1 MGRGAAAVVSE
12 LAAAGRVDGVLAAG
26 GSGGSSIA
34 AQVMAALPVGL
45 PKLLVSTMASG
56 DVSPY
61 VGAKDV
67 CVMYSVVD
75 VAGVNRIS
83 RLVLG
88 NAAAA
93 MAGMALARAGEQAG
107 EQASG
112 DDERPLVAASMF
124 GVTTPAVETARSR
137 LTGLGYEVLVF
148 HATGAGGRALEA
160 LAEARLLAGVL
171 DLTTTELA
179 DDLVGGV
186 LSAGPD
192 RLTAAGAAGLPQV
205 IAPGAL
211 DMVNFGPRDT
221 VPERFADRLLYVHN
235 PTVTLMRTTAE
246 EMAELGAR
254 VGRQGSGGHRADGG
268 VLAGPRGQRAGRRR
282 AGVLRRGGRRRLPRR
297 ARRRA
302 PRGRPGHAPDRR
314 AHQRPGVRHG
324 DGRPAAPDDPGQ
336 ELTCGET
343 RLLAR
348 LRAKADR
355 GQAIIGA
362 GAGTGLSAKCA
373 EAGGADLIIIYN
385 SGRYRMAGRGSLAG
399 LMPYGDANAIVTE
412 MAAEVLPVVR
422 QTPVLAGV
430 CGTDPVPDHA
440 AVPGRAFRPGI
451 RRRAELPDG
460 RADRRGVPAEPRGN
474 GHGVR
479 PGDRDDPAGR
489 GARAW

>member
-1 MGRGAAAVVSE
+1 MATVALVGTLDTKGRDYAFLAERLRAGGAGVIVVDAGTGTPAGISPDIAAEQVAAAAGTTIDALRSAGDRGAAMATMGRGAAAVVGE
-12 LAAAGRVDGVLAAG
+12 LVAAGRVSGVLAAG

-75 VAGVNRIS
+75 VAGLNRIS

-93 MAGMALARAGEQAG
+93 MAGMVLAREQAG
-107 EQASG
+107 EQASADG
-112 DDERPLVAASMF
+112 ERPLVAASMF
-124 GVTTPAVETARSR
+124 GVTTPAVETARAR
-137 LTGLGYEVLVF
+137 LAGLGYEVLVF

-186 LSAGPD
+186 LSAGPA

-221 VPERFADRLLYVHN
+221 VPERFTGRLLYVHN
-235 PTVTLMRTTAE
+235 PAVTLMRTTAE

-254 VGRQGSGGHRADGG
+254 IGRKAAAATGPTEVFWPDRGVSALDADGQ
-268 VLAGPRGQRAGRRR
+268 VFFDAAADAACRDALAGKLRAAGRILHRVDAHINDPAFGR
-282 AGVLRRGGRRRLPRR
+282 AM
-297 ARRRA
+297 
-302 PRGRPGHAPDRR
+302 
-314 AHQRPGVRHG
+314 
-324 DGRPAAPDDPGQ
+324 
-336 ELTCGET
+336 
-343 RLLAR
+343 
-348 LRAKADR
+348 ADR
-355 GQAIIGA
+355 LHQMIQ
-362 GAGTGLSAKCA
+362 
-373 EAGGADLIIIYN
+373 
-385 SGRYRMAGRGSLAG
+385 GRS
-399 LMPYGDANAIVTE
+399 
-412 MAAEVLPVVR
+412 
-422 QTPVLAGV
+422 
-430 CGTDPVPDHA
+430 
-440 AVPGRAFRPGI
+440 
-451 RRRAELPDG
+451 
-460 RADRRGVPAEPRGN
+460 
-474 GHGVR
+474 
-479 PGDRDDPAGR
+479 
-489 GARAW
+489 